1 MLPVIVWSVLVYA
14 AVATLALLLAHR
26 WIERVNL
33 PEALLLAALPLLF
46 TGRATATGGV
56 YAPLDILF
64 HFEPFASQARQA
76 GIHGV
81 QTPVLSDVVQS
92 MIPWQ
97 AAVRDALI
105 HGRAPLWNRHVLGGE
120 PLIAVQQGAVLH
132 PGTWLALLLPPAQGW
147 TFQMSL
153 RLFLALLSAFLFL
166 RDLRC
171 GRIAALLGAAG
182 WGLSEFIL
190 FWVGY
195 PVTTAAA
202 AFPLL
207 LLGLSRLVRDAD
219 ARAVVLTVLALFL
232 LITPGHPEMLLYAV
246 VAAGVDFLFLLAWA
260 GRGRRLR
267 PFLLSLAAGALALGL
282 TAVQLAPL
290 AEALPHT
297 WEHGLRSEWYAHVR
311 KSVEPLDSAQRLVQ
325 TFLPFAFEKPGGGT
339 TRDNYPTP
347 GGYAGI
353 ALLPLAAVG
362 VAGGGRRRFALLTLG
377 VLGIVLA
384 TRARGVSDAVF
395 ALPLFDIA
403 QTNYLVYLV
412 PFAVAALAAL
422 GVDRLSRREGLG
434 TFLGASLASLV
445 LLLALAPRLLP
456 GIAQLEPGTVRRR
469 VIWEAVALA
478 VCALVVVVAWMRRAH
493 WGGAALLAVL
503 VASRVGESGDLYP
516 TVPRAAFYPKL
527 PVLDAV
533 PRDRPVRFVAV
544 GQSFLPNVAAV
555 YGIEDARGYES
566 MTLRSLYETFP
577 LWCEPQPAWFNRV
590 DDLARPFLSFLNVG
604 YALVPRSAVPP
615 EGWTLVTRD
624 AGGDLLE
631 NRRVIPRVFVPE
643 RLCAETDRDRR
654 LTILAGISDFRERGV
669 VDEPSTAPP
678 ATWRPNGSATVT
690 LRAYRAQSMSL
701 EVDAESAAVIGTSIP
716 AWPGW
721 RARLDDRPASPLTFN
736 NAFLAFRVPPGK
748 HRLDLD
754 YLPRSF
760 VWGAWVSALT
770 AGLCA
775 ALWLWGARRVR
786 ARARERVLSSP
797 APP

>member
-120 PLIAVQQGAVLH
+120 PLLAVQQGAVLH

-219 ARAVVLTVLALFL
+219 ARAVALTVLALFL

-267 PFLLSLAAGALALGL
+267 PFLLSLAAGALALG
-282 TAVQLAPL
+282 
-290 AEALPHT
+290 
-297 WEHGLRSEWYAHVR
+297 
-311 KSVEPLDSAQRLVQ
+311 
-325 TFLPFAFEKPGGGT
+325 
-339 TRDNYPTP
+339 
-347 GGYAGI
+347 
-353 ALLPLAAVG
+353 
-362 VAGGGRRRFALLTLG
+362 
-377 VLGIVLA
+377 
-384 TRARGVSDAVF
+384 
-395 ALPLFDIA
+395 
-403 QTNYLVYLV
+403 
-412 PFAVAALAAL
+412 
-422 GVDRLSRREGLG
+422 
-434 TFLGASLASLV
+434 
-445 LLLALAPRLLP
+445 
-456 GIAQLEPGTVRRR
+456 
-469 VIWEAVALA
+469 
-478 VCALVVVVAWMRRAH
+478 
-493 WGGAALLAVL
+493 
-503 VASRVGESGDLYP
+503 
-516 TVPRAAFYPKL
+516 
-527 PVLDAV
+527 
-533 PRDRPVRFVAV
+533 
-544 GQSFLPNVAAV
+544 
-555 YGIEDARGYES
+555 
-566 MTLRSLYETFP
+566 
-577 LWCEPQPAWFNRV
+577 
-590 DDLARPFLSFLNVG
+590 
-604 YALVPRSAVPP
+604 
-615 EGWTLVTRD
+615 
-624 AGGDLLE
+624 
-631 NRRVIPRVFVPE
+631 
-643 RLCAETDRDRR
+643 
-654 LTILAGISDFRERGV
+654 
-669 VDEPSTAPP
+669 
-678 ATWRPNGSATVT
+678 
-690 LRAYRAQSMSL
+690 
-701 EVDAESAAVIGTSIP
+701 
-716 AWPGW
+716 
-721 RARLDDRPASPLTFN
+721 
-736 NAFLAFRVPPGK
+736 
-748 HRLDLD
+748 
-754 YLPRSF
+754 
-760 VWGAWVSALT
+760 
-770 AGLCA
+770 
-775 ALWLWGARRVR
+775 
-786 ARARERVLSSP
+786 
-797 APP
+797 